1 MAHFFSNN
9 SSNPFSWAGQAAD
22 GPFGQ
27 KWLPNADGHD
37 DPAAQSAG
45 PARLL
50 STDAPRNDASLIK
63 DFNDELPDQEAQDGF
78 LGHSSWLLVNGAAA
92 DHTDLPFDLAIGN
105 DIDLDVAK
113 PASYDLART
122 SSQAS
127 STGVDED
134 DLHDFAFSTDYGEGN
149 SNDFNSPGT
158 SFSDVLLSTNPSLE
172 NSPVSSRCPFLS
184 MHTGS
189 PGPAIPSKSRSTT
202 NVSHPFVANVNGN
215 SNLFPGNDPAGMP
228 GSFPRQ
234 NVSALSMGL
243 ADQGSHPASS
253 SASSEYFEHW
263 SSQAGDESIHALG
276 LNLWNGPALPE
287 GFFPSMESHL
297 GPSFVI
303 VPPETPDVT
312 MGGLDD
318 ATVPETQASS
328 QTHPI
333 DYYLSATY
341 AAAQPTEPRS
351 VPVMPIPQ
359 ALTAVGANRLSVPV
373 RRRRRTSDPV
383 RMNAQHR
390 VQASTSR
397 LHPIT
402 SGSGLVSPRGSPSSN
417 HRARF
422 ASPVDN
428 LRFQRLR
435 PTEPSRDSG
444 VTLPMPI
451 ASRPRRPGNPTAFPD
466 GESMMVRPG
475 RPGTMRGRRSGPM
488 DPVSRGQ
495 AKETRNK
502 KMVCIR
508 CKHSKQK
515 CNRSDE
521 SLDGSCVGCERH
533 GGSPRWPGPCVKAH
547 FEDLILSGSCNY
559 VSSHAI
565 YHPTLDGTT
574 RIRRVLPKHI
584 NVNEVITRLDRVRR
598 HFNIKVYQ
606 EGKPLYVLDLDT
618 CHEYLQGLRQQM
630 DSTVFKFSTFIDR
643 EILRTDTRND
653 DWERCMT
660 QTTTGDLLTL
670 LCTIN
675 NMPSR
680 ASFSYVAKPC
690 YAAPGAAAEWP
701 INVED
706 PGEADNLMLAAQ
718 LSRIICRKLEVKAY
732 QHLQRLLH
740 EWGTMDDDKVLPF
753 LQSLGRILLTLR
765 WRLSW
770 WVEVPED
777 VGTSDDDD
785 EEESDEDE
793 DEDASRR
800 RAASRAHT
808 LCRVLYFYYC
818 CVRRRLHAWTNV
830 DMLRGVRSRYPDTE
844 AEVRDDFPGD
854 ESLDGFEAWMLR
866 GRLLIAEA
874 GAVSRLRSMGLL
886 A

>member
-1 MAHFFSNN
+1 MAHFSSNN
-9 SSNPFSWAGQAAD
+9 PSNPFSWAGQVVD
-22 GPFGQ
+22 DPFGQ
-27 KWLPNADGHD
+27 KWLPNTDGDD
-37 DPAAQSAG
+37 DPAAQPAG

-63 DFNDELPDQEAQDGF
+63 DFNDELPDHEVQDG
-78 LGHSSWLLVNGAAA
+78 LLSQSSWLLVNGTAA

-105 DIDLDVAK
+105 GIDFDVAK

-134 DLHDFAFSTDYGEGN
+134 DLHDFAFSTCYGDDIV
-149 SNDFNSPGT
+149 NDSNSPAT
-158 SFSDVLLSTNPSLE
+158 SFSDVLLSANPSLE
-172 NSPVSSRCPFLS
+172 NSPVSSRCPYLS

-189 PGPAIPSKSRSTT
+189 PGPAIPSWSRNTT
-202 NVSHPFVANVNGN
+202 NASRPSVANVNSNSNSNSN
-215 SNLFPGNDPAGMP
+215 SNLFPGIGPAGMP

-243 ADQGSHPASS
+243 ADQGLHPTSS
-253 SASSEYFEHW
+253 SPSSEYFEQW
-263 SSQAGDESIHALG
+263 SSQAGDDSIDALG
-276 LNLWNGPALPE
+276 MNVWNGLALPE
-287 GFFPSMESHL
+287 GFFPSMESQL

-318 ATVPETQASS
+318 ATVPETQAPS

-333 DYYLSATY
+333 DYYLSANY

-351 VPVMPIPQ
+351 VPARPILQ
-359 ALTAVGANRLSVPV
+359 ALTATGTNRLSVPA
-373 RRRRRTSDPV
+373 RRRRRTSDP
-383 RMNAQHR
+383 
-390 VQASTSR
+390 
-397 LHPIT
+397 
-402 SGSGLVSPRGSPSSN
+402 
-417 HRARF
+417 
-422 ASPVDN
+422 
-428 LRFQRLR
+428 
-435 PTEPSRDSG
+435 
-444 VTLPMPI
+444 
-451 ASRPRRPGNPTAFPD
+451 
-466 GESMMVRPG
+466 
-475 RPGTMRGRRSGPM
+475 
-488 DPVSRGQ
+488 
-495 AKETRNK
+495 
-502 KMVCIR
+502 
-508 CKHSKQK
+508 

-533 GGSPRWPGPCVKAH
+533 GGSQRWPGPCVKAH

-584 NVNEVITRLDRVRR
+584 NVKEVITRLDRVRR
-598 HFNIKVYQ
+598 QFNFKVYQ
-606 EGKPLYVLDLDT
+606 EGEPLYVLDLDA

-630 DSTVFKFSTFIDR
+630 DTTIFKFSTFINR

-670 LCTIN
+670 LCNIN

-680 ASFSYVAKPC
+680 ASFSYVAKPY
-690 YAAPGAAAEWP
+690 YAAPGAAAERP

-706 PGEADNLMLAAQ
+706 PDEADNLILAAQ

-740 EWGTMDDDKVLPF
+740 EWGTMDDGKVLPF

-770 WVEVPED
+770 WIEVPENVSMGD
-777 VGTSDDDD
+777 DEFDDDD
-785 EEESDEDE
+785 DE

-800 RAASRAHT
+800 HAELRVHT

-818 CVRRRLHAWTNV
+818 CVRRRLPVWTNI
-830 DMLRGVRSRYPDTE
+830 DTLRGIHSRYPDTE
-844 AEVRDDFPGD
+844 SKVRDDFPGD
-854 ESLDGFEAWMLR
+854 ESLAGFEAWMSR
-866 GRLLIAEA
+866 GRQLIAEA
-874 GAVSRLRSMGLL
+874 GVVSRLQSMGLL

>member
-1 MAHFFSNN
+1 MAHFSSNN
-9 SSNPFSWAGQAAD
+9 SSNPFSWAGQAVD
-22 GPFGQ
+22 DPFGQ
-27 KWLPNADGHD
+27 KWLPNTDGHD
-37 DPAAQSAG
+37 DPAAQPAG

-63 DFNDELPDQEAQDGF
+63 DFNDELPDHEAQDG
-78 LGHSSWLLVNGAAA
+78 LLSQSSWLLVNGAAA

-105 DIDLDVAK
+105 GIDFDVAK

-127 STGVDED
+127 STGVDDD
-134 DLHDFAFSTDYGEGN
+134 DLHDFAFSTCYGDDIV
-149 SNDFNSPGT
+149 NDSNSPAT
-158 SFSDVLLSTNPSLE
+158 SFSDVLLSANPSLE
-172 NSPVSSRCPFLS
+172 NSPVSSRCPYLS

-189 PGPAIPSKSRSTT
+189 PGPAIPSWSRNTT
-202 NVSHPFVANVNGN
+202 NASRPSVANVNSN
-215 SNLFPGNDPAGMP
+215 SNSSLFPGIGPAGMP

-243 ADQGSHPASS
+243 ADQGLHPTSTS
-253 SASSEYFEHW
+253 PSSEYFEQW
-263 SSQAGDESIHALG
+263 SSQAGDDSIDALG
-276 LNLWNGPALPE
+276 MNIWNGLALPE
-287 GFFPSMESHL
+287 GFFPSMESQL

-303 VPPETPDVT
+303 VPPETPDVA

-318 ATVPETQASS
+318 ATVPETQAPS

-333 DYYLSATY
+333 DYYLSANY

-351 VPVMPIPQ
+351 VPARPISQ
-359 ALTAVGANRLSVPV
+359 ALIATGANRLSVPA

-390 VQASTSR
+390 GQASASR
-397 LHPIT
+397 LYPIM
-402 SGSGLVSPRGSPSSN
+402 SGSGLVSPRGSPSLN
-417 HRARF
+417 HRTRF

-428 LRFQRLR
+428 PRFQRLR

-451 ASRPRRPGNPTAFPD
+451 ASRPGRSGNPTAFLD

-521 SLDGSCVGCERH
+521 SLDGACVGCERH
-533 GGSPRWPGPCVKAH
+533 GGSQRWPGPCVKAH

-584 NVNEVITRLDRVRR
+584 NVKEVITRLDRVRR
-598 HFNIKVYQ
+598 QFNFKVYQ
-606 EGKPLYVLDLDT
+606 EGEPLYVLDLDA

-630 DSTVFKFSTFIDR
+630 DTTIFKFSTFINR

-670 LCTIN
+670 LCNIN

-680 ASFSYVAKPC
+680 ASFSYVAKPY
-690 YAAPGAAAEWP
+690 YAAPGAAAERP

-706 PGEADNLMLAAQ
+706 PDEADNLVLAAQ

-770 WVEVPED
+770 WSEVPENVS
-777 VGTSDDDD
+777 VGDD
-785 EEESDEDE
+785 EFDDEE

-800 RAASRAHT
+800 HAELRVHT

-818 CVRRRLHAWTNV
+818 CVRRRLPVWTNI
-830 DMLRGVRSRYPDTE
+830 DTLRGIHSRYPDTE
-844 AEVRDDFPGD
+844 AKVRDDFPGD
-854 ESLDGFEAWMLR
+854 ESLAGFETWMSR
-866 GRLLIAEA
+866 GRQLIAEA
-874 GAVSRLRSMGLL
+874 GVVSRLRSMGLV